1 MLDNIEIIRQ
11 VLASAERAKLP
22 RAGEAMDA
30 LQEFNAWVLEL
41 NEVKAP
47 RVMSRADKVGRVR
60 DDDGYHNQGGG
71 NFHE

>member
-11 VLASAERAKLP
+11 VLASASRAKLP

-30 LQEFNAWVLEL
+30 LGEINAMALEL
-41 NEVKAP
+41 QVLSKE
-47 RVMSRADKVGRVR
+47 MKVEEAEK
-60 DDDGYHNQGGG
+60 YNQGGG